1 MASQSNAWDHFEL
14 FDDSLPNVG
23 VMVLAIL
30 AILVVLLF
38 FLPRVIFMYVLVTS
52 IQMLKRRDYI
62 EVVIKHQKHLKS
74 LRSMRMYQVFKLIR
88 RELIDYFNVDVDDQE
103 LSQQNMRI
111 LQENYQIFVDDEAN
125 GGDPRIRISDINQ
138 FCIMNGI
145 SLRKLESYVLLKKSN
160 VDNQRITL
168 NDLLNAIEQTTNDVR
183 VDPYDVITT
192 IFLLLKNEKVR
203 LSVEDIRNFFNEYEG
218 YFEQRDVSEFLDEV
232 LSLQREDGLISIQEI
247 ASLIRD
253 DIECYPR

>member
-1 MASQSNAWDHFEL
+1 
-14 FDDSLPNVG
+14 
-23 VMVLAIL
+23 MVLAIL
-30 AILVVLLF
+30 VILGLLLI
-38 FLPRVIFMYVLVTS
+38 FLPRVIFMYVLVSS

-62 EVVIKHQKHLKS
+62 EIVIKNHKHQKS

-103 LSQQNMRI
+103 LSAQNMKI
-111 LQENYQIFVDDEAN
+111 LEENYREFVEYDER
-125 GGDPRIRISDINQ
+125 GDPRIKLSDINQ
-138 FCIMNGI
+138 FCLMNGI

-160 VDNQRITL
+160 VENQRISL
-168 NDLLNAIEQTTNDVR
+168 NDLINAIEQTTNDVR

-203 LSVEDIRNFFNEYEG
+203 LSVEDISNFFNEYEG
-218 YFEQRDVSEFLDEV
+218 YFEQRDVSEFTDEV